1 MVRKPLVPRWWNCC
15 GFATWL
21 EGCLRSWKWEREV
34 SPEFQNF
41 HPPTPVSGLCLVVV
55 YDTGTEMAARMIL
68 KKTFPELPAGY
79 CCKQ

>member
-1 MVRKPLVPRWWNCC
+1 M
-15 GFATWL
+15 G
-21 EGCLRSWKWEREV
+21 ERGE
-34 SPEFQNF
+34 SRIPEFP
-41 HPPTPVSGLCLVVV
+41 PPTPVSGLCLVVV